1 MEDGDLQ
8 QLEDSEDYEFTRDN
22 NRHGA
27 TVFNTAKSMAGQ
39 LMCMV
44 INEKAHCSQSF
55 ILKVK
60 SRLIVSENSQQKLF
74 FSPFFFLFS
83 FLFFLFYKFRKIK
96 KLISVGFFSD

>member
-60 SRLIVSENSQQKLF
+60 SRLIPNKN
-74 FSPFFFLFS
+74 FFFHLFLLFS
-83 FLFFLFYKFRKIK
+83 FPFFLFYKFRKIK
-96 KLISVGFFSD
+96 KLISVGFFSSD

>member
-1 MEDGDLQ
+1 MIWYRVEDGDLQ
-8 QLEDSEDYEFTRDN
+8 QLEDSEDYEFTQDN

-60 SRLIVSENSQQKLF
+60 SRLIVSENSQKNLF
-74 FSPFFFLFS
+74 FHLFS
-83 FLFFLFYKFRKIK
+83 FSF
-96 KLISVGFFSD
+96 FFSFLSFFFYFTNLGKLRS